1 MAFENPGG
9 SRDPSLAW
17 NPATDQFGLGFTGWS
32 GNAAFAGFRRIGADG
47 SVSGRQTFGF
57 TAGTFTT
64 GIEVNSSG
72 QYVLAYALHPGTRTA
87 TFDAGGG
94 MMAENFITSRFGHD
108 QSLGLAYNPSTGSFL
123 AVGSDGA
130 SLEVAGAE
138 VNGGGGPN
146 SGGQILTEGAGHGSF
161 HPLTTA
167 RPGSNQWD
175 VVYSRDFRGA
185 TNQIVASASSGGGG
199 APAPPPP
206 APTPPP
212 PPPPDSGTGG
222 GVTTPTP
229 TTTGCTTPDPFLS
242 LGGGTCVNGG
252 WWPPGMGGTP
262 STPTTPTAPTSP
274 PPTGGGGGGGTTV
287 GCTTADPF
295 VSLGGGTCWN
305 GGWFPPGMAVP
316 STPTAPPTTPT
327 TPTTPTAPSP
337 TGDGSCTTSDP
348 FVSIGGGIC
357 SQGGWRPRG
366 APVP

>member
-1 MAFENPGG
+1 MAFENAGG

-64 GIEVNSSG
+64 GIEVNSAG
-72 QYVLAYALHPGTRTA
+72 QYILAWSLHPGTRTA

-94 MMAENFITSRFGHD
+94 LMAESFITSRFGHD

-146 SGGQILTEGAGHGSF
+146 SGAQILTDGAGHGSF

-175 VVYSRDFRGA
+175 VGLLQGLPRCDQSDRRLRLLRWRP
-185 TNQIVASASSGGGG
+185 ASARRRRRLHLHLYLRLHPHHLVVVVVVV
-199 APAPPPP
+199 AA
-206 APTPPP
+206 
-212 PPPPDSGTGG
+212 
-222 GVTTPTP
+222 
-229 TTTGCTTPDPFLS
+229 
-242 LGGGTCVNGG
+242 
-252 WWPPGMGGTP
+252 
-262 STPTTPTAPTSP
+262 
-274 PPTGGGGGGGTTV
+274 
-287 GCTTADPF
+287 
-295 VSLGGGTCWN
+295 
-305 GGWFPPGMAVP
+305 
-316 STPTAPPTTPT
+316 
-327 TPTTPTAPSP
+327 
-337 TGDGSCTTSDP
+337 
-348 FVSIGGGIC
+348 
-357 SQGGWRPRG
+357 SQRPRLLARLL
-366 APVP
+366 APRRLRRLAAPLPTRSSASVVARA